1 MTHKNF
7 SQIVVC
13 FFCMSLMFC
22 SSKTF
27 NLLIHK
33 KLPNLHMKSFIL
45 QRFVWNWTFKK
56 LVGFVGK
63 NRYCRNKKKGTW
75 ETLRIW
81 KKEKYEKKKIFPFF
95 IYYICPVI
103 HFFKNDFFHKI
114 WIFWNREWSKVG
126 FQFFSENSK
135 KIQKKPCEKTKKMS
149 KNPPPKIWLFSKKK
163 NLKIPK
169 LLHFLIFWTENDEKW
184 TFLKRKW
191 IKKKKWKKKF

>member
-1 MTHKNF
+1 MIF
-7 SQIVVC
+7 SSGVKHD
-13 FFCMSLMFC
+13 FF
-22 SSKTF
+22 
-27 NLLIHK
+27 I
-33 KLPNLHMKSFIL
+33 
-45 QRFVWNWTFKK
+45 
-56 LVGFVGK
+56 
-63 NRYCRNKKKGTW
+63 RNKKWFFSPGVKNHFLKFKKNNWFSHLKFSNFFFSKKKKKIKNFVQKFFKNIENTW